1 VGYGDGDLILWE
13 WEGYEVIELTPCF
26 ESGGR
31 HCGGVGEVER

>member
-1 VGYGDGDLILWE
+1 MRYGDGVLVLWKRE
-13 WEGYEVIELTPCF
+13 VYEVIELTPCF